1 MEASNGI
8 PAPGNP
14 REDNEI
20 DMKKLLFAFLRAL
33 AVLSLI
39 GLALSCGPTVDPV
52 VEVTDL
58 SLNQYSVTLEVG
70 GTVSL
75 SATVTPY
82 NATDKTVTWSSSNP
96 GVATVSGGTVTAV
109 GEGNATITASA
120 GSKKATCQVTV
131 KPNVVEVTGIILNET
146 EMTLQVGDVF
156 TLSAT
161 VSPSNATDKTVTWSS
176 SNPGVATV
184 SGGNVTA
191 VAEGEATITA
201 SAGSKSATC
210 KFTVKP
216 KVVAVTG
223 ITLNETEI
231 TLHIGETFQLKATVS
246 PDNATDKTVEWASSA
261 PALASVSD
269 DGLVTAVKVGTG
281 TISATSGTV
290 SAKCKVT
297 CIEWPKVESI
307 AFKKD
312 SYSVQVGQTVQLE
325 FTYSPADA
333 VNTDFTWSVADKDI
347 AGIDN
352 SGNLKGLAPGKTTV
366 TVSAD
371 NGVKGSV
378 EVTVTLQGG
387 NEEYGYEELN

>member
-1 MEASNGI
+1 
-8 PAPGNP
+8 
-14 REDNEI
+14 
-20 DMKKLLFAFLRAL
+20 MKKLLFAFLRAL

-52 VEVTDL
+52 VEVTDV
-58 SLNQYSVTLEVG
+58 SLNQSSVTLEVG
-70 GTVSL
+70 GTVTL
-75 SATVTPY
+75 SATVSPS

-120 GSKKATCQVTV
+120 GGKKATCQVTV

-191 VAEGEATITA
+191 VAEGEAAITA
-201 SAGSKSATC
+201 SAGNKSATC
-210 KFTVKP
+210 KLTVKP

-223 ITLNETEI
+223 ITLNEAEI
-231 TLHIGETFQLKATVS
+231 TLHIGESFQLKATVS
-246 PDNATDKTVEWASSA
+246 PDNATDKTVKWSSSA

-307 AFKKD
+307 TFKKD

-366 TVSAD
+366 TVAAD